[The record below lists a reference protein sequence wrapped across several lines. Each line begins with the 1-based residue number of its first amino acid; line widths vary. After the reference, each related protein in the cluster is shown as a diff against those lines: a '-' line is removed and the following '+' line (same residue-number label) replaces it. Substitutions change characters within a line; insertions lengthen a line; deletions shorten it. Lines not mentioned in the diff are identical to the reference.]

1 MLKEIASVGCVP
13 RTLDQLYVTRWCVG
27 RTIRF
32 FVWRRASVGTESRR
46 ICRVAVTLARHRLNS
61 HAGASPLEKTL
72 TTGIIY

>member
-27 RTIRF
+27 RTLRF
-32 FVWRRASVGTESRR
+32 FEWRRAGGGRLARPSGRGPVR
-46 ICRVAVTLARHRLNS
+46 LARHRLNS